1 MPGLQKELQRM
12 TETPSEG
19 ANRGSDRIAKD
30 PFVDMEVLI
39 KAAASEHDIGP
50 EDLSSVLPARATKKS
65 TVARLHPDTN
75 VSMVACP
82 YLGIF
87 DDANTRF
94 LEPEPAHHCFAGRR
108 SRPIMLAYQQE
119 FCLTPSYR
127 SCEIYVSTRVN
138 ALDTPASEAKRPSLW
153 QRLFRKKR

>member
-1 MPGLQKELQRM
+1 M
-12 TETPSEG
+12 TEISPERQKRSD
-19 ANRGSDRIAKD
+19 DRIGND
-30 PFVDMEVLI
+30 PFADMKPLI
-39 KAAASEHDIGP
+39 EAASTDHP
-50 EDLSSVLPARATKKS
+50 EGSLDLSAVLPQRATKKS
-65 TVARLHPDTN
+65 TVARLDPDTN

-119 FCLTPSYR
+119 YCLSPSYR
-127 SCEIYVSTRVN
+127 SCEIYVSTRAN
-138 ALDTPASEAKRPSLW
+138 MSPSMPAQAKDKKLSFW
-153 QRLFRKKR
+153 KRLFRRNR

>member
-1 MPGLQKELQRM
+1 M
-12 TETPSEG
+12 TEKSSE
-19 ANRGSDRIAKD
+19 RVQKHTDRIAKD
-30 PFVDMEVLI
+30 PFVNMESLI
-39 KAAASEHDIGP
+39 RAAASEHDVGP
-50 EDLSSVLPARATKKS
+50 EDLSAILPQRVVKKS

-119 FCLTPSYR
+119 FCLEPSYR
-127 SCEIYVSTRVN
+127 SCEIYVSTRMN
-138 ALDTPASEAKRPSLW
+138 AQGDQQAKAKRPGFW
-153 QRLFRKKR
+153 QRLFRRKR